1 MMLQQV
7 EKTGSE
13 HRNSPDGR
21 VELSIVIPVYNE
33 EAVLE
38 SLFDRL
44 YGAMDRLDRSYEVIF
59 VDDGSRDRSVAMLRQ
74 QYQKRPEVTRV
85 VILRA
90 NAGQHA
96 AIVAGFE
103 RALGDYVITLD
114 SDLQNPP
121 EEIEKLVSKLDD
133 GHDYVGTIRHQ
144 RMDSK
149 WRDVASKIMNRV
161 RERISNVHMT
171 DQGCMFRAYHRDI
184 VKAVLDSQESQTYIP
199 ALAYIY
205 AANPVEVVVQHEE
218 RAAGESKYSLFKL
231 IHLNF
236 DLMTSF
242 SILPLQ
248 IFSVVGMLVSVFSFL
263 FVLFLALRRLI
274 VGSEVEGVF
283 TLFAISFFILGV
295 LLFAV
300 GILGEYVGRI
310 YVQVRNRPK
319 FLIKT
324 VLEKSV
330 QESGPQHTATELE
343 DAR

>member
-1 MMLQQV
+1 MRLQELEAPRPTHLV
-7 EKTGSE
+7 V
-13 HRNSPDGR
+13 PDDNDI
-21 VELSIVIPVYNE
+21 ELSIVIPVYNE
-33 EAVLE
+33 EAGLE
-38 SLFDRL
+38 LLFERL
-44 YGAMDRLDRSYEVIF
+44 YPAMDQLQRRYEIIF
-59 VDDGSRDRSVAMLRQ
+59 VDDGSRDSSLALLRQ
-74 QYQKRPEVTRV
+74 QYQRRPDVTRV
-85 VILRA
+85 VVLRA

-96 AIVAGFE
+96 AIISGFE
-103 RALGDYVITLD
+103 QSRGEFIITLD
-114 SDLQNPP
+114 ADLQNPP
-121 EEIEKLVSKLDD
+121 EEVPKLVAKLDE
-133 GHDYVGTIRHQ
+133 GHDYVGSIRHR

-149 WRDVASKIMNRV
+149 WRHYSSKLMNRV
-161 RERISNVHMT
+161 RERITDIRMT

-184 VKAVLDSQESQTYIP
+184 VRAVLDSQESQTYIP
-199 ALAYIY
+199 ALAYMY

-218 RAAGESKYSLFKL
+218 RTAGTSKYSLFKL

-263 FVLFLALRRLI
+263 FVLVLGIRRLI

-283 TLFAISFFILGV
+283 TLFAITFFILGV

-310 YVQVRNRPK
+310 YVQVRNRPR

-324 VLEKSV
+324 ILQQPVETPDDSLKI
-330 QESGPQHTATELE
+330 
-343 DAR
+343 RK